1 LQTDTL
7 IIGSGIAGATTALR
21 LSDDRERQITVL
33 TRAADAEDS
42 NSTYAQG
49 GIVGLG
55 RGDTTELLTEDV
67 LRAGAGLSSPSAVK
81 VLAEEG
87 PAVLN
92 ELLVERLGVE
102 FDRDASGAPAFG
114 LEGAHSKR
122 RILHVGDA
130 TGRAIMR
137 ALLEEL
143 RKRPN
148 VQLLTGHTAIDL
160 LTFPHHA
167 LDRLAIY
174 APPICHGAYVF
185 DRAERRVRTV
195 IARHTVLATGGQ
207 GQIFL
212 CTTNPEGARGD
223 GVAMAYRA
231 GARVIN
237 SEYMQFHPTALHMP
251 GTTKALISEAVRGEG
266 GVLLTPDGEAF
277 MKRYE
282 PKERDLAPRDT
293 VARAIYT
300 EMLSQ
305 GYPYVLLD
313 IATRRSAD
321 YIRNRFPEIH
331 ARCQEHNIDMT
342 RQPIPVVPAAHYAC
356 GGVLVDLRGR
366 TTLSR
371 LYAVGEVSC
380 TGVHGANRLASTS
393 LLEGLVWG
401 TRSANDIRSREYA
414 VAISEDDVPPWD
426 ESATGYDADPAL
438 IQGDM
443 QSIRSLM
450 WHYVGLLRNKW
461 RLKRANQ
468 ELRRLWSNVEDF
480 YRTAHLTDELIGLRN
495 MVLSALI
502 VARSAMQNRT
512 SRGCHYREDSL
523 PSGQG
528 AAAPNGTNDLDLQ

>member
-1 LQTDTL
+1 MQTDTL
-7 IIGSGIAGATTALR
+7 IIGSGIAGATTALK
-21 LSDDRERQITVL
+21 LSDDRERKITVL
-33 TRAADAEDS
+33 TRALEAEDS

-55 RGDTTELLTEDV
+55 RDDTAELLTEDV
-67 LRAGAGLSSPSAVK
+67 LRAGAGLSNPSAVK
-81 VLAEEG
+81 ILAEEG
-87 PAVLN
+87 PAALN
-92 ELLVERLGVE
+92 ALLVERLGVE
-102 FDRDASGAPAFG
+102 FDREESGAPAFG
-114 LEGAHSKR
+114 LEGAHSTR

-130 TGRAIMR
+130 TGRAIMD
-137 ALLEEL
+137 ALLAEL
-143 RKRPN
+143 RARPN

-174 APPICHGAYVF
+174 QPPACHGAYVF
-185 DRAERRVRTV
+185 DRSKRRVKTV
-195 IARHTVLATGGQ
+195 IARHTVLATGGL

-212 CTTNPEGARGD
+212 CTTNPVGARGD

-237 SEYMQFHPTALHMP
+237 SEFMQFHPTALHMP
-251 GTTKALISEAVRGEG
+251 GTTKTLISEAVRGEG

-277 MKRYE
+277 MERYE

-300 EMLSQ
+300 EMLSR
-305 GYPYVLLD
+305 GYPYVWLD
-313 IATRRSAD
+313 IATRRPAD
-321 YIRNRFPEIH
+321 YTRNRFPEIH
-331 ARCQEHNIDMT
+331 ARCLEHNIDIT

-371 LYAVGEVSC
+371 LYAVGEVAC

-401 TRSANDIRSREYA
+401 TRSAHDIRGREHA
-414 VAISEDDVPPWD
+414 AAISESDVPPWD
-426 ESATGYDADPAL
+426 ESATSYDADPAL

-461 RLKRANQ
+461 RLKRATQ

-480 YRTAHLTDELIGLRN
+480 YRTANLTDELIGLRN

-512 SRGCHYREDSL
+512 SRGCHYREDTL
-523 PSGQG
+523 PTAQG
-528 AAAPNGTNDLDLQ
+528 AAAPDGTNDLDLQ